1 MEIRK
6 CREKAGLTLTDVARA
21 MNVDSAAVFRWES
34 GEADPRANKLPR
46 LADLFGCTI
55 DELYG
60 RNSAGQASA

>member
-21 MNVDSAAVFRWES
+21 MNVDAAAVFRWES

>member
-6 CREKAGLTLTDVARA
+6 CREKAGLSRPDVARA
-21 MNVDSAAVFRWES
+21 MGVDMAAVFRWES
-34 GEADPRANKLPR
+34 GAAYPRAEKLPK
-46 LADLFGCTI
+46 LADLFSCTI